1 MISWCEASGE
11 PDVTAPPADAARFE
25 QIATDGSS
33 LVAVVGPSSMS
44 SSASGNRPWPLGPSP
59 RCGRRA
65 RPLRAAGVPVLHAP
79 RREPWGLVEMWVAD
93 PDGLPLALVEIP
105 EDHPLRRDHRD
116 RR

>member
-1 MISWCEASGE
+1 MALWVQVR
-11 PDVTAPPADAARFE
+11 DVAAE
-25 QIATDGSS
+25 H
-33 LVAVVGPSSMS
+33 
-44 SSASGNRPWPLGPSP
+44 
-59 RCGRRA
+59 A
-65 RPLRAAGVPVLHAP
+65 RLRAVGVPVLRAP

>member
-1 MISWCEASGE
+1 MLQHRPLTLLASNRSPRMGA
-11 PDVTAPPADAARFE
+11 VWLLSSGLQACLHPPAGIGRGA
-25 QIATDGSS
+25 
-33 LVAVVGPSSMS
+33 
-44 SSASGNRPWPLGPSP
+44 LGPSP
-59 RCGRRA
+59 RCSRRA
-65 RPLRAAGVPVLHAP
+65 RRLRAAGVPVLRAP